1 MKRFLFII
9 TLILPTFSYAQQ
21 LQMDMGDGDK
31 MNLNTGEMIMNM
43 DQQHRGCSILYSNYF
58 DEVGLV
64 SVAERWDTY
73 NNQPSDQDD
82 VCGQPFEKLYIWQDG
97 VMNPCDA
104 DYKSYLTPGNVKS
117 ISLAEGWANLGKL
130 RSDMLKGHRTK
141 NIPCDRCGQS

>member
-1 MKRFLFII
+1 MLKWEKDDLYTRA
-9 TLILPTFSYAQQ
+9 SGVHADAE
-21 LQMDMGDGDK
+21 MDSSMFK
-31 MNLNTGEMIMNM
+31 
-43 DQQHRGCSILYSNYF
+43 SFYSNYF

-130 RSDMLKGHRTK
+130 RSEMLKGHRTK